1 MPISQNKISAGLI
14 KHLPLLL
21 LFVAAGVFI
30 LWMISLGQDINW
42 DLLNYHYYNPYAL
55 LRNRIGWDLAPA
67 MQQSFHNP
75 LLDLPIF
82 LLIKN
87 IPPLWVGLIL
97 TGFQLLNL
105 WLIWQLSR
113 TVLRAA
119 HLKYA
124 DWAALILAILGFA
137 GAGNIGELGG
147 TMGDNIIS
155 LAILSILLILIR
167 TPEKPNW
174 ADNRLKIF
182 GLSFL
187 TGLSVSLKM
196 TAAIFV
202 PGILILLILQN
213 RRHWLKTLM
222 IATLGL
228 GSGFIILQANLM
240 WQLWQN
246 FGNPLFP
253 YFNNLFKSSFTYLNA
268 NTDPRLLPHNLW
280 EYLFYPFFFTFR
292 PRLVSEVNWQDIRFF
307 LAHAYIIAAGLFVI
321 GYRYLEKKYEPAEK
335 KFKFP
340 ELSPG
345 LSLIVFYV
353 ITYLVWAKLFGI
365 YRYIITLEFLAPLI
379 IFFLAW
385 SAWKWGEK
393 SGSAIWRYLSWLP
406 LLSAIA
412 SLPILIMF
420 YQPMYWGR
428 IPWQK
433 DSYFGIDKKDFTRY
447 QGATIFLGEGPQA
460 YLVPYFPASS
470 RFIRIYA
477 PNSGEYYDSLNY
489 QELVP
494 AKIYEGDNM
503 YALLDT
509 TGFWTRAEWLAAFT
523 NILRRHGLLV
533 TRNCQEIPDML
544 NLRPDMQASY
554 YPVHRFLCKIQKL
567 K

>member
-1 MPISQNKISAGLI
+1 MTISQNKISAGLI
-14 KHLPLLL
+14 KNLPFIL
-21 LFVAAGVFI
+21 LFIEAGVFI
-30 LWMISLGQDINW
+30 WWMIGLGQDINW
-42 DLLNYHYYNPYAL
+42 DLLNYHYYNPYAFL
-55 LRNRIGWDLAPA
+55 QNRIGWDLAPA

-75 LLDLPIF
+75 FLDLPIF
-82 LLIKN
+82 LLIEN
-87 IPPLWVGLIL
+87 LPPLWVGLIL
-97 TGFQLLNL
+97 TGVQLLNL

-113 TVLRAA
+113 VVLRAV
-119 HLKYA
+119 HFQYA
-124 DWAALILAILGFA
+124 DWAALVLAVLGFS

-155 LAILSILLILIR
+155 LLILSILLVLIR
-167 TPEKPNW
+167 APKKSNW
-174 ADNRLKIF
+174 TDNRLKIF

-187 TGLSVSLKM
+187 AGLSVSLKM

-213 RRHWLKTLM
+213 RQHWLKTL
-222 IATLGL
+222 ISAGLGL
-228 GSGFIILQANLM
+228 SGGFIMLQAHLM

-253 YFNNLFKSSFTYLNA
+253 YFNNLFKSSFTYLNT
-268 NTDPRLLPHNLW
+268 NTDPRLLPHGLW

-292 PRLVSEVNWQDIRFF
+292 PRLVSEVNWQDIRFW

-321 GYRYLEKKYEPAEK
+321 GRRCLGKKRESVEKRFRFLE
-335 KFKFP
+335 
-340 ELSPG
+340 LNPG
-345 LSLIVFYV
+345 LSLIIFYV

-365 YRYIITLEFLAPLI
+365 YRYIIVLEFLAPLI
-379 IFFLAW
+379 IFFLVW
-385 SAWKWGEK
+385 SAWEK
-393 SGSAIWRYLSWLP
+393 GRTGRLAIWRYLSWLP
-406 LLSAIA
+406 LLIAIG
-412 SLPILIMF
+412 SLPIWVIS

-447 QGATIFLGEGPQA
+447 QGATIFLGEGPQS

-470 RFIRIYA
+470 RFVRIYA

-489 QELVP
+489 QALVP
-494 AKIYEGDNM
+494 ENIYEGDNM
-503 YALLDT
+503 YALFDT
-509 TGFWTRAEWLAAFT
+509 VGFWTRAEWVAAFT
-523 NILRRHGLLV
+523 NILRRHDLLI
-533 TRNCQEIPDML
+533 TKNCQEIPDML